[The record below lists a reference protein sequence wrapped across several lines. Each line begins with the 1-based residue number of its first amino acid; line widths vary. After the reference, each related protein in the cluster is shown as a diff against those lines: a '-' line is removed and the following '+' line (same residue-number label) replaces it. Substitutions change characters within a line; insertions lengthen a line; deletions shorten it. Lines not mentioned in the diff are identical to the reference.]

1 MMLVVG
7 PTGVGDG
14 LVVLPAEAEDG
25 PGTPFVGVGDGLGS
39 GLEDGDGEGAPVAPV
54 APLAPVGPVAPTG
67 VGDGLG
73 SGLGDG
79 EGAPVAPLPPLG
91 PIGPVGPV
99 LEVVEVSPDA
109 TAGTTMY
116 IRANI
121 NSVAVSNPRVPDFIL
136 RGSDRPI
143 QHSLPGRGSPSSP
156 SPGFVRDERAVDLGE
171 TFYPNRPTAVCFDS
185 DPPGRLPASP
195 AARLFSPISLRRLP
209 ARYRMMRIRVR
220 E

>member
-1 MMLVVG
+1 MMLVLG

-14 LVVLPAEAEDG
+14 LVLRTADGEGG
-25 PGTPFVGVGDGLGS
+25 PGTPFVGVDDGLGS
-39 GLEDGDGEGAPVAPV
+39 GLGDGDGAPVAPVAPV
-54 APLAPVGPVAPTG
+54 APLAPVGPDAPTG

-79 EGAPVAPLPPLG
+79 EGAPVAPLAPL
-91 PIGPVGPV
+91 GPVGPV

-121 NSVAVSNPRVPDFIL
+121 KSVAVSNPRVPDLIL

-143 QHSLPGRGSPSSP
+143 QHSLAGGGR
-156 SPGFVRDERAVDLGE
+156 RAAHPRFSFETNAIDLG
-171 TFYPNRPTAVCFDS
+171 VDV
-185 DPPGRLPASP
+185 LPQQTYSGVF
-195 AARLFSPISLRRLP
+195 R
-209 ARYRMMRIRVR
+209 
-220 E
+220 